1 MANHMEEVAKILGI
15 ELGEDFEIKGC
26 NGTYYLVADG
36 LYQAQSGFKCE
47 KTLHDLLVGVCTIK
61 HKPWK
66 PSTCNIYHYVGDDGM
81 VHHIAWANIL
91 SDKLRYKL
99 GNCYRTREEAESN
112 RDKWI
117 AFYASDE
124 VLEV

>member
-1 MANHMEEVAKILGI
+1 M
-15 ELGEDFEIKGC
+15 
-26 NGTYYLVADG
+26 VADG

-47 KTLHDLLVGVCTIK
+47 KTLHGLLVGNLIIK
-61 HKPWK
+61 RKPWK
-66 PSTCNIYHYVGDDGM
+66 PSCGETYYYVSYSGIILEDR
-81 VHHIAWANIL
+81 WATTGTKDRSL
-91 SDKLRYKL
+91 YRL

>member
-47 KTLHDLLVGVCTIK
+47 KTLHGLLVGNLIIK
-61 HKPWK
+61 RKPWK
-66 PSTCNIYHYVGDDGM
+66 PLAYDKYFYVSCDGRILPT
-81 VHHIAWANIL
+81 VCSDCL
-91 SDKLRYKL
+91 SDALLYKL
-99 GNCYRTREEAESN
+99 GNCYRAREEAESN

>member
-1 MANHMEEVAKILGI
+1 MEEVAKILGI

-26 NGTYYLVADG
+26 DGTYYLVADG

-47 KTLHDLLVGVCTIK
+47 KTLHGLLVGDLIIK
-61 HKPWK
+61 RKPWK
-66 PSTCNIYHYVGDDGM
+66 PLACDRYFYVRCDGM
-81 VHHIAWANIL
+81 IFPTNWSDCL
-91 SDKLRYKL
+91 TDKLLYKL
-99 GNCYRTREEAESN
+99 GNCYRTMKEAESN